1 MKMSRN
7 KIQYT
12 QILKR
17 RDKAIR
23 EIKLRMNEQKKYEV
37 IKKLVETDGNKDR
50 AALSLGVT
58 RRHINR
64 LIKGYKEQGK
74 AFFVH
79 GNRGRKPS
87 TTISD
92 DVRDHIITL
101 YNEKYYDANFIHFTE
116 LLERYE
122 GIHVSVSSVR
132 NILEDKYILSPM
144 VTRTK
149 QKRIRRELRA
159 RQQTAAPKEAAEIQK
174 NIVAVEDAH
183 TRKPRKAFFGEMEQL
198 DASPYKWFGD
208 SVTHLHIAVDD
219 CTGRITAARFDEQE
233 TLNGYYN
240 LFYQILTNYGIPYGF
255 FTDRRTV
262 FEYRKKGTSDLEEDT
277 YTQFAYACKQLGVEL
292 ECSSVPQAK
301 SRVERMFKTLQSRLP
316 VELRLAGITEM
327 DTANEFLS
335 SYIEKY
341 NAEFALPLDNIR
353 SVFEEQPD
361 VEKINLTLAV
371 LTERTVDCGHA
382 VRIYKRYYRML
393 DRNGRQVHYR
403 KGTKVIVI
411 KAFDGELFCAVNDNT
426 VLALEEIPDFEPC
439 SRSFASSVLPEQKE
453 PRPRKLPAM
462 DHPWR
467 RTAIKD
473 FAGKQQHRIEME
485 LAANQ

>member
-1 MKMSRN
+1 M
-7 KIQYT
+7 
-12 QILKR
+12 
-17 RDKAIR
+17 
-23 EIKLRMNEQKKYEV
+23 
-37 IKKLVETDGNKDR
+37 
-50 AALSLGVT
+50 
-58 RRHINR
+58 
-64 LIKGYKEQGK
+64 
-74 AFFVH
+74 
-79 GNRGRKPS
+79 
-87 TTISD
+87 
-92 DVRDHIITL
+92 
-101 YNEKYYDANFIHFTE
+101 
-116 LLERYE
+116 
-122 GIHVSVSSVR
+122 
-132 NILEDKYILSPM
+132 
-144 VTRTK
+144 
-149 QKRIRRELRA
+149 
-159 RQQTAAPKEAAEIQK
+159 
-174 NIVAVEDAH
+174 
-183 TRKPRKAFFGEMEQL
+183 
-198 DASPYKWFGD
+198 
-208 SVTHLHIAVDD
+208 DD
-219 CTGRITAARFDEQE
+219 CTGRITAARFDKQE

-240 LFYQILTNYGIPYGF
+240 LFYQVLTKYGIPYGF

-361 VEKINLTLAV
+361 AEKINLTLAV
-371 LTERTVDCGHA
+371 LTERTVDRGHA

-393 DRNGRQVHYR
+393 DRNGRQVHYQKR
-403 KGTKVIVI
+403 TKVIVI

-453 PRPRKLPAM
+453 PQPRKLPAM
-462 DHPWR
+462 NHPWR
-467 RTAIKD
+467 RTAIKN
-473 FAGKQQHRIEME
+473 FADKQQHRIEME